1 MPRKINL
8 LLAPGLLC
16 TRALWSHQIEHLS
29 DVAEIYLVDT
39 TKDSSLPEMAKRA
52 LSEAPNQF
60 AFVGLSMGGYLA
72 FEIMRQAP
80 ERLTRLA
87 LLDTTAEADSEE
99 KIMFRKKMIQL
110 ARGGKFVEAVQYHI
124 PLFLHPDK
132 IEQKSWQDRILK
144 MAEVI
149 GPFVYEQQLTAI
161 MNRPDSRGT
170 LATIPV
176 PTTIICGRQDAL
188 TPVSTHEEM
197 ANSIPGSELHI
208 VEDCGHLSSLEQSS
222 AVTNLLRNWLPG

>member
-1 MPRKINL
+1 MPGKIHL

-16 TRALWSHQIEHLS
+16 TEALWSHQIEHLS
-29 DVAEIYLVDT
+29 DLADIYLVDT
-39 TKDSSLPEMAKRA
+39 TKDSSLSAMAKRA
-52 LSEAPNQF
+52 LSEAPDQF
-60 AFVGLSMGGYLA
+60 ALAGLSMGGYLA

-99 KIMFRKKMIQL
+99 QTIFRKKMIQL
-110 ARGGKFVEAVQYHI
+110 ARAGKFVEAVQHHI

-132 IEQKSWQDRILK
+132 SEQKSWQGRILK
-144 MAEVI
+144 MAEII
-149 GPFVYEQQLTAI
+149 GPFAYEQQLTAI

-176 PTTIICGRQDAL
+176 PTTLICGRQDVL

-197 ANSIPGSELHI
+197 ASSILNSELHI

-222 AVTNLLRNWLPG
+222 AVTNLLRNWLLG